1 MKRSGGNKRENTRL
15 FLFIF
20 YPTILEPAFLLVSTS
35 GDTSPIPNHLSFD
48 SFRLSFQLKD
58 GGTRSLSVTFII
70 GSIING
76 QFRCKMFLLIQCA
89 AITGKPRYISF
100 RFLNSIISCG
110 HTTHF
115 CLGKTDLPRVNS
127 SKISW
132 GKFISGSVLPRWKI
146 LGRSHY
152 WYRLPRFSHQLNFL
166 ERKFKKARCA
176 GI

>member
-1 MKRSGGNKRENTRL
+1 MHSWYTLITLLKV
-15 FLFIF
+15 
-20 YPTILEPAFLLVSTS
+20 PTHPQ
-35 GDTSPIPNHLSFD
+35 SPITSASTASGSAFNSKMAAHACCPQH
-48 SFRLSFQLKD
+48 SFQCY
-58 GGTRSLSVTFII
+58 RI

-76 QFRCKMFLLIQCA
+76 QFQCKMFLLIQCA

-127 SKISW
+127 LKISW
-132 GKFISGSVLPRWKI
+132 GKFISGFVLPRWKI

>member
-115 CLGKTDLPRVNS
+115 YLGKTDLPRVNS
-127 SKISW
+127 SKVSR
-132 GKFISGSVLPRWKI
+132 GKFISGFVLPRWNI

-152 WYRLPRFSHQLNFL
+152 WYRLPRFSHQLNF
-166 ERKFKKARCA
+166 FGA
-176 GI
+176 